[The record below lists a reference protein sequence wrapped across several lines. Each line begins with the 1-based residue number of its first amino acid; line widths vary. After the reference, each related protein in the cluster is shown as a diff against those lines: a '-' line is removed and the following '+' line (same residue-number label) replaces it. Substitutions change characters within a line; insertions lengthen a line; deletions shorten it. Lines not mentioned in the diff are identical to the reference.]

1 MGARH
6 SIAAG
11 LTATLFLACSG
22 GSVGPAG
29 TGRVTFQL
37 SSSNSATGAPT
48 FAVGADVLTI
58 TKVEVVARK
67 IRLERAAGTCPADG
81 ASAGPAASSGGGG
94 EGDET
99 EHHDKECADVR
110 LAPMLLLPPVDA
122 SAKAQFTIDLPEGSY
137 KEIKIQIHK
146 PTPGPRDSALLAAH
160 PDIAGISIRVT
171 GTYNGAPFTFT
182 TPVTAEVE
190 IELPKPLDV
199 VAGTPTAFTLQV
211 DLSTWFSAEGG
222 ALLNPIQPTEQIRQ
236 RIEQNIRRSFH
247 AFKDRDH
254 DNHPDND

>member
-1 MGARH
+1 MGTRH

-11 LTATLFLACSG
+11 LTAALFLACSD
-22 GSVGPAG
+22 SSSGPAG

-37 SSSNSATGAPT
+37 ANSGSATGAPT
-48 FAVGADVLTI
+48 FAAGADVLTI

-67 IRLERAAGTCPADG
+67 IRLERAAGTCPA
-81 ASAGPAASSGGGG
+81 ASSGGG

-122 SAKAQFTIDLPEGSY
+122 FAKAQFTVDLPEGSY

-146 PTPGPRDSALLAAH
+146 PTPGPRDADLLAAH
-160 PDIAGISIRVT
+160 PDIVGISIRVT
-171 GTYNGAPFTFT
+171 GTYNGAPFIFT

-211 DLSTWFSAEGG
+211 DLSSWFKAEGG
-222 ALLNPIQPTEQIRQ
+222 ALLSPIQPTEQIRQ

>member
-1 MGARH
+1 MGTRH

-11 LTATLFLACSG
+11 LTAALFLACSD
-22 GSVGPAG
+22 SSSGPAG

-37 SSSNSATGAPT
+37 ANSGSATGAPT
-48 FAVGADVLTI
+48 FAAGADVLTI

-67 IRLERAAGTCPADG
+67 IRLERAAGTCPA
-81 ASAGPAASSGGGG
+81 ASAGPAASSGGG

-122 SAKAQFTIDLPEGSY
+122 FAKAQFTVDLPEGSY

-146 PTPGPRDSALLAAH
+146 PTPGPRDADLLAAH
-160 PDIAGISIRVT
+160 PDIVGISIRVT
-171 GTYNGAPFTFT
+171 GTYNGAPFIFT

-211 DLSTWFSAEGG
+211 DLSSWFKAEGG
-222 ALLNPIQPTEQIRQ
+222 ALLSPIQPTEQIRQ

-254 DNHPDND
+254 DNHPDD